1 MEAKINIAHFIS
13 YGNTLC
19 KTVGYVLSPDGVVVV
34 SIWAGRTRG
43 MTSRCLE
50 TT

>member
-19 KTVGYVLSPDGVVVV
+19 KTVGYVLSRDG
-34 SIWAGRTRG
+34 GRTRD
-43 MTSRCLE
+43 MTSRYLE

>member
-19 KTVGYVLSPDGVVVV
+19 KTVGYLLGPDGVVAV
-34 SIWAGRTRG
+34 SILAGRTHG
-43 MTSRCLE
+43 MTSRYLE